1 MLFYALHN
9 TRVTLFN
16 DNKKWYDM

>member
-1 MLFYALHN
+1 MLFYALDN